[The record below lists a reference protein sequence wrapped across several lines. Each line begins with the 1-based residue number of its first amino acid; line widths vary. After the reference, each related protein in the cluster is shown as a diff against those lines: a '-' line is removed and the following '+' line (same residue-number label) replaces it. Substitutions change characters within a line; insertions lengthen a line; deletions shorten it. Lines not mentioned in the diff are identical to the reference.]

1 MQLDNLVLAKW
12 YIESLKNKLEKKFNQ
27 NGWFTCLKNKSG
39 EYEKIS
45 FGSPMNFDSWL
56 NLFKTKKVFF
66 DSGMYKDA
74 KGKDKPYSQWR
85 ATTGVWHN
93 LITDSY

>member
-1 MQLDNLVLAKW
+1 MQRDNLIIAKW
-12 YIESLKNKLEKKFNQ
+12 NYEILKNKLEKKFNQ
-27 NGWFTCLKNKSG
+27 NGWFTCLKNKNG

-56 NLFKTKKVFF
+56 VLFKSKKVFF
-66 DSGMYKDA
+66 DSGMYE
-74 KGKDKPYSQWR
+74 GNIRPYSQWR
-85 ATTGVWHN
+85 ASTGVWHN